1 MVEKVLIIDAS
12 ATSRI
17 ALKARLA
24 LTYATVREARSAE
37 EGLQSL
43 RDGPSPDLI
52 LLGDTLLSVPTAKL
66 IAQLRA
72 NRARGIALEHAFLFA
87 PAGVERGV
95 FVSAQG

>member
-52 LLGDTLLSVPTAKL
+52 LLGALPTVALAL
-66 IAQLRA
+66 IAAIVMDIL
-72 NRARGIALEHAFLFA
+72 
-87 PAGVERGV
+87 VELASPTPETRP
-95 FVSAQG
+95 